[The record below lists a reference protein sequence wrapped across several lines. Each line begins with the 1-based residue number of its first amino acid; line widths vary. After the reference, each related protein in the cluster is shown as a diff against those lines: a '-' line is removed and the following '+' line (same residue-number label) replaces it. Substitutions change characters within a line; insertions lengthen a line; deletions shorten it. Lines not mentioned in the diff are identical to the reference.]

1 MEDKFEKKSPV
12 FSILFVCLGNICRS
26 PAAEGIMKQQLE
38 LNGLA
43 DKVFVDSAGIC
54 NRHVG
59 DLPDARMR
67 MHGSRRGY
75 DFCSRARQIRR
86 SDFDRFDLIIVMDS
100 DNYEDVCSLA
110 RNEDEMAK
118 VRLMTEYLS
127 RYKGR
132 RSVPDPYYGGDAGF
146 ELVLDLLEDGITELI
161 RLLNIDRKWA

>member
-1 MEDKFEKKSPV
+1 MDKNKDKTTPL

-26 PAAEGIMKQQLE
+26 PAAEGIMKHQLG

-43 DKVFVDSAGIC
+43 DKVFVDSAGIG
-54 NRHVG
+54 NWHVG

-100 DNYEDVCSLA
+100 DNYEDVCSMA
-110 RNEDEMAK
+110 RNEDERAK
-118 VRLMTEYLS
+118 VHLMTEYLS

-146 ELVLDLLEDGITELI
+146 ELVLNLLEDGITELI
-161 RLLNIDRKWA
+161 RLLNIDKKWA